1 VEAWRKV
8 CRDAFFPLAKLD
20 TLHQLWLALGSDDER
35 LQQGYTTYPAPIM
48 AVQDWPV
55 ETVGCPLAMCGILE
69 GMETVGETEEFFARL
84 AFEIDNRLKTP
95 GGVRF
100 ILNWWDNTPRA
111 EAFSELFREIG
122 DYLMDAEAK
131 GLECSATSTA

>member
-8 CRDAFFPLAKLD
+8 CRDAFFPLVKLD
-20 TLHQLWLALGSDDER
+20 TLHQLWMALGSDDER

-55 ETVGCPLAMCGILE
+55 ETVGCPLAMCGIIE
-69 GMETVGETEEFFARL
+69 GLETVGEVSEYFARMSTQ
-84 AFEIDNRLKTP
+84 IDMRLGEP
-95 GGVRF
+95 AGCRW
-100 ILNWWDNTPRA
+100 LYNWYDSAPRA

-122 DYLMDAEAK
+122 EYLMDAEAK